1 MIITK
6 NLNKM
11 INVRIMFLVLSVVT
25 TFNCNDVSAA
35 NSNNQIEILLETI
48 IQKVDLLE
56 RNIENVRSDIDD
68 VSTVVSK
75 VEFKV
80 DDLVTDVDNVKRD
93 LASSIYN
100 IMSDEVKK
108 YNVNVEDV
116 SRALA
121 CGYHFVGNGN
131 YGHYDDYIYKQPLS
145 FSQCVDM
152 CKEKRDTD
160 GEAWNSLGWQGN
172 GNYCWCFK
180 GERGHSPDKASVH
193 FRI

>member
-80 DDLVTDVDNVKRD
+80 DDLVTDAGQTKKTINDLVTDVDNVKRD
-93 LASSIYN
+93 MAKGFDTAARKT
-100 IMSDEVKK
+100 SDATREM
-108 YNVNVEDV
+108 
-116 SRALA
+116 A
-121 CGYHFVGNGN
+121 
-131 YGHYDDYIYKQPLS
+131 
-145 FSQCVDM
+145 
-152 CKEKRDTD
+152 EK
-160 GEAWNSLGWQGN
+160 
-172 GNYCWCFK
+172 
-180 GERGHSPDKASVH
+180 V
-193 FRI
+193 